1 MTHQDLQVHL
11 SWREGNCFTPHAT
24 NMCNGL
30 MLYVQSSGKI
40 GKDGVEDIHISRCI
54 KPHMFGVIMETTL
67 HHFSN
72 ASGKE
77 YGQCS
82 YIRLVIDEGKMHC
95 LLVGKARVTS
105 KKFLSNWS

>member
-1 MTHQDLQVHL
+1 MQWDDVVGPEL
-11 SWREGNCFTPHAT
+11 R
-24 NMCNGL
+24 
-30 MLYVQSSGKI
+30 
-40 GKDGVEDIHISRCI
+40 KDWKRWEQKLKGVEDIHISRCI

>member
-1 MTHQDLQVHL
+1 MQWDDVVGPEL
-11 SWREGNCFTPHAT
+11 R
-24 NMCNGL
+24 
-30 MLYVQSSGKI
+30 
-40 GKDGVEDIHISRCI
+40 KDWKRWEPKLKGVEDIHISRCI